1 MAWDRNDW
9 IAAALI
15 GFLALISLIVAALLL
30 GYMPSVDEFFRFTGE
45 PEKTAFTGTS
55 LGFYVLE

>member
-1 MAWDRNDW
+1 MWDRNDY

-15 GFLALISLIVAALLL
+15 IFLLIVGLIGAAMLL